1 MASGSLQIQ
10 IVDARDEEQLV
21 TISFSGNTVN
31 NGSADARSAIA
42 LLYGTD
48 DDRNLSGALPVS
60 MEQSTDGA
68 ELAAALVATQRTAKD
83 VPMLLESSRDTVLK
97 AMSKTL
103 DKNEDRG
110 WIGTKNR
117 DIAQALSAELRVR
130 TAPTILAVRRDGR
143 KCEEASGIARTAAR
157 DPVTQPITINCNAPK
172 KTHLA
177 GAKLSTLTQALAYKG
192 IKETYKKVSRK
203 ATNENVG
210 LVQDSLRAQYSHAPT
225 ASTIWKSLRHKD
237 ITRQI
242 QTFLWKSMHG
252 AHRIGKFW
260 KNIPECEDRATCDH
274 CQETENLEHILLGL
288 WKLAE
293 EFWAK
298 KHPTWPPLSMGSILG
313 CGMAI
318 FEDKKK
324 RPHAAKARL
333 YRILI
338 TESMYLIWKLRCE
351 CVIGHNGEPPTANEI
366 HNRWVHTINE
376 RLEIDKNLTN
386 ELKFGKQYILPRK
399 LVLDAWRG
407 TLHAEKDLPR
417 DWLNKA
423 EVLASIGS
431 RRPPSPNEGVG

>member
-1 MASGSLQIQ
+1 MHEVRWKGCIEKSVGYSTSQLSTQLGDGVRVFTKSKAQFDEPDPIPVQ
-10 IVDARDEEQLV
+10 IVDARDEEQSI

-31 NGSADARSAIA
+31 KGSADARSAIA

-48 DDRNLSGALPVS
+48 DDCNLSGALPVS

-83 VPMLLESSRDTVLK
+83 VPLRLESSRDTVLK

-117 DIAQALSAELRVR
+117 DIAQALNAELRAR
-130 TAPTILAVRRDGR
+130 TAPTILAVARDGR

-157 DPVTQPITINCNAPK
+157 DPVMQPITINCNAPK

-177 GAKLSTLTQALAYKG
+177 GPKLSALTQALAYKG

-210 LVQDSLRAQYSHAPT
+210 LVQDSLRAQYSHVPT

-242 QTFLWKSMHG
+242 RTFLWKSMH
-252 AHRIGKFW
+252 
-260 KNIPECEDRATCDH
+260 DRATCGH
-274 CQETENLEHILLGL
+274 CQETENPEHILFGCSRPGQAEV

-318 FEDKKK
+318 FEDEKK
-324 RPHAAKARL
+324 RHHAAKARL

-351 CVIGHNGEPPTANEI
+351 CVIGRNGEPPTANEI

-376 RLEIDKNLTN
+376 RLEIDRNLTN
-386 ELKFGKQYILPRK
+386 ELKFGGERF
-399 LVLDAWRG
+399 ATG
-407 TLHAEKDLPR
+407 
-417 DWLNKA
+417 
-423 EVLASIGS
+423 LA
-431 RRPPSPNEGVG
+431 